1 MCRLLKVHGDS
12 LIPDYQEG
20 DFVLVSKIPFLFAS
34 PRPGQ
39 VVAFH
44 LPPYGT
50 LIKRIE
56 QVLEG
61 DQSDDQSGGPSY
73 FVTGTHP
80 LSVDS
85 RQFGPVS
92 RRALLGRVVWHIP
105 KPR

>member
-44 LPPYGT
+44 MPPYGT
-50 LIKRIE
+50 LIKRVE

-61 DQSDDQSGGPSY
+61 GHSF
-73 FVTGTHP
+73 FVAGTHP

-92 RRALLGRVVWHIP
+92 RQALLGRVVWHIP
-105 KPR
+105 KPG

>member
-39 VVAFH
+39 VIAFH
-44 LPPYGT
+44 MPPYGT
-50 LIKRIE
+50 LIKRVE

-61 DQSDDQSGGPSY
+61 GQSF
-73 FVTGTHP
+73 FVAGTHP
-80 LSVDS
+80 HSVDS
-85 RQFGPVS
+85 RQFGPVR

-105 KPR
+105 KPG

>member
-39 VVAFH
+39 VIALH

-50 LIKRIE
+50 LIKRVE

-61 DQSDDQSGGPSY
+61 GQSF

-85 RQFGPVS
+85 RQFGPVN
-92 RRALLGRVVWHIP
+92 RQALLGRVVWHIP
-105 KPR
+105 KPG

>member
-39 VVAFH
+39 VIAFH
-44 LPPYGT
+44 MPPYGT
-50 LIKRIE
+50 LIKRVE

-61 DQSDDQSGGPSY
+61 GQSF

-92 RRALLGRVVWHIP
+92 RQALLGRVVWHIP
-105 KPR
+105 KPG

>member
-1 MCRLLKVHGDS
+1 MCRLLKIHGDS

-39 VVAFH
+39 VIAFYM
-44 LPPYGT
+44 PPYGT
-50 LIKRIE
+50 LIKRVE

-61 DQSDDQSGGPSY
+61 GQSF

-80 LSVDS
+80 LSVGS
-85 RQFGPVS
+85 RQFGSVS
-92 RRALLGRVVWHIP
+92 RQALLGRVVWHIP
-105 KPR
+105 RPGQPRSPR

>member
-39 VVAFH
+39 VIAFH
-44 LPPYGT
+44 MPPYGT
-50 LIKRIE
+50 LIKRVE

-61 DQSDDQSGGPSY
+61 GQSF

-80 LSVDS
+80 RSVDS

-92 RRALLGRVVWHIP
+92 RQALLGRVVWHIP
-105 KPR
+105 KPG

>member
-39 VVAFH
+39 VIAFH
-44 LPPYGT
+44 MPPYGT
-50 LIKRIE
+50 LIKRVE

-61 DQSDDQSGGPSY
+61 GQSF
-73 FVTGTHP
+73 FVAGTHP
-80 LSVDS
+80 FSVDS
-85 RQFGPVS
+85 RQFGPV
-92 RRALLGRVVWHIP
+92 RRQALLGRVVWHIP
-105 KPR
+105 KPG